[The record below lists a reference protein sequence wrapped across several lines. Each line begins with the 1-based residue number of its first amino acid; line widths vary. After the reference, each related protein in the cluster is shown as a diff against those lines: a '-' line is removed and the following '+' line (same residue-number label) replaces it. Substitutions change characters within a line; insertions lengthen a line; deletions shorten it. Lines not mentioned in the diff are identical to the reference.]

1 VKILLSNITAEMD
14 ALNEVIQ
21 VTDVNQEVLGK
32 CQGLLKKQASGLNIL
47 RTLASHVVTRNDS
60 LRYEEDVDGQILSAE
75 LRQYSPEP
83 CVNET
88 ASVTLIR
95 GEDTISL
102 QWSSWQGCEGLRLP
116 NGTNVECGEGTKVR
130 RRLKDKTWDEEVEE
144 ETCPTCP
151 QFPDQCFNYNQLD
164 SPTRNFNYSR
174 HAPKCGKAFAKGF
187 CCDQESH
194 SRAPLDWKGPGWY
207 RVVGQAGTQ
216 LTTEGN
222 GEAWTCGTHVHG
234 WLSGEHP
241 APGDGEVYR
250 TVYFDDGNNDR
261 RNPTN
266 IKVVNCNDEYFVYYL
281 PDVPG
286 CNRGYCTQ

>member
-1 VKILLSNITAEMD
+1 M
-14 ALNEVIQ
+14 
-21 VTDVNQEVLGK
+21 NQGVLGK

-47 RTLASHVVTRNDS
+47 RTLASHVVTRQDS

-83 CVNET
+83 CVNQT

-144 ETCPTCP
+144 EACPACP

-194 SRAPLDWKGPGWY
+194 ARAPLDWKGPGWY
-207 RVVGQAGTQ
+207 RVVGKAGTQ

-234 WLSGEHP
+234 WLSGGHP
-241 APGDGEVYR
+241 SPGEGVVFR